1 MAENFLRG
9 AARVDFAEGKT
20 AEKPLKSPKNV
31 KKRENFIFLSCSK
44 FSLYFFTP
52 RGIKIKKLKRVGKSA
67 KSPGNYTYTYP
78 IKSTGLDNL
87 SIIFD
92 PKTNMPPP
100 TTSPAPIKT
109 PTSPTVEMEFS
120 NAFEFPIAVG

>member
-20 AEKPLKSPKNV
+20 AKKPLKSPKNV

-52 RGIKIKKLKRVGKSA
+52 RGIKIKKIEEGRKIGKIPRELYLAMGHSA
-67 KSPGNYTYTYP
+67 ALYFSTNRYGVYT
-78 IKSTGLDNL
+78 S
-87 SIIFD
+87 
-92 PKTNMPPP
+92 
-100 TTSPAPIKT
+100 
-109 PTSPTVEMEFS
+109 
-120 NAFEFPIAVG
+120 